1 MNGTKRVSTWTGL
14 LLGSLLL
21 GLPVALAPR
30 LPDAPDLGHAAVPLA
45 LGLSLFGPRRRRP
58 QGDASPQDGWS
69 PTDSPDF
76 DAMVQRSGARG
87 TRRTPT
93 GSLQHRLDSTGLD
106 LTRTE
111 GPLLDRLEAAP
122 LAGGLS
128 AIREQLDQVTD
139 LGSSPSE
146 RLETRVNRMQE
157 TLDSTEMM
165 LQVLS
170 KRTLERRDQ
179 AQESFIRLKDLENQ
193 LEILSRR
200 FEAQSDQLAGG
211 RGRIETIEGKTSI
224 MASVTGTLAE
234 TLETLQRTLD
244 LQARDQ
250 ATQLDGITTRVGG
263 LQESQQAQQACLDQI
278 QERLDLL
285 VENGIDRARLE
296 HVERELLALVSETRT
311 SILSRQASLE
321 ATSQD
326 LDVRARE
333 LEVEAS
339 TTRQHLE
346 DVRRELAQ
354 LLEHRTLTAP
364 IEARL
369 AWLESTLLDDVVHQ
383 LSRLPILREEL
394 EATRTRLD
402 RIENERLSEL
412 GRDVRQL
419 LGRMAQQ
426 DEHQARTTR
435 ELERLDQHETR
446 LASLDG
452 RQKASEAKGQRLE
465 EQIREH
471 RTDVDSRLERL
482 GLQQSRIEGGFRQD
496 LAALSGRLETH
507 ETNVHDRLEALQAVP
522 ARLDDLAGLPARIE
536 ALEARTDRLSTVE
549 DLPARI
555 EALEART
562 DRLSTVEDLPSRL
575 ETLETDLEGALETWP
590 ERLNDLD
597 EELRELTT
605 EVARGTERLDEVT
618 GTLDRQTRTHQQA
631 VQDLRGHVTEQVE
644 GIQSRLRDLE
654 TAQGERIQR
663 LDAFS
668 TTSRDRLETLEG
680 RDEATR
686 TQLGELEGGLTDTRQ
701 RLGSFEEQV
710 ASGRTRLEAI
720 AQQQQSMEARSGL
733 LAARMQGLES
743 VDADLRQALERT
755 GTEALT
761 RAERL
766 EAAQSELTASLAAH
780 VERLETSL
788 EALRKSTGEAVEGRF
803 LEALEA
809 LKTQV
814 ARHVEWVV
822 QPLEATLEEVRRTAE
837 ADRAESPVTALQAE
851 QHELRLRIEHLT
863 VAVEALATVPVA
875 SNTRDLVPVSEARG
889 TAGRVE
895 DVEALLFELGKQVD
909 AANSDLHRELSRIV
923 QHLNQ
928 DGRASQELNV
938 RFEHML
944 ERLERL
950 ERERGGRS
958 APVENAVVALE
969 ARVDDLESLDGR
981 TRAMHADQVRLE
993 TRVTGL
999 EARQDER
1006 HHFLG
1011 EQQESLAARLVGLG
1025 DQVLRLENRS
1035 ERLPQLSERLEAH
1048 EAQLEQFTGIPG
1060 RLDEHQNQLTGLVKL
1075 PARLEAQQA
1084 RLEQLSESQH
1094 GQNERITEA
1103 LDRTRATE
1111 GRLNELVRTSR
1122 EDKLDLW
1129 ERLAAIET
1137 DLGARVGQVEQRLN
1151 VEHPTANQADR
1162 ARLSELEKRSE
1173 VWEARLADLCATHE
1187 TWKELSTDGRGRPG
1201 DRLEALEQARASE
1214 VARMTGVETAV
1225 TGLDGRV
1232 ARTEADLEMLSNQMT
1247 RTREQISHLDSD
1259 LGGLR
1264 EHVSRLDATVARDQ
1278 RTRDDVETLRMEVER
1293 LAERET
1299 KRHQAGNQLHRQH
1312 RDELARAE
1320 RRLSEALT
1328 HERDRLHARVEAGVQ
1343 SLASEVEK
1351 RLGSA
1356 FWQQHRLLGETVAAL
1371 REQEGTTRTHGDVLS
1386 RLEAALADMGER
1398 VSRMESAQ
1406 QVQVGRQGKL
1416 EQRMHQVVEVLASAL
1431 DPRKRHR
1438 R

>member
-1 MNGTKRVSTWTGL
+1 
-14 LLGSLLL
+14 
-21 GLPVALAPR
+21 
-30 LPDAPDLGHAAVPLA
+30 
-45 LGLSLFGPRRRRP
+45 
-58 QGDASPQDGWS
+58 
-69 PTDSPDF
+69 
-76 DAMVQRSGARG
+76 MVQRSGARG

-93 GSLQHRLDSTGLD
+93 GSLQHRLDSTGLE

-111 GPLLDRLEAAP
+111 GSHLDRLDAAP

-139 LGSSPSE
+139 TGSTPSE

-234 TLETLQRTLD
+234 TLETLQRTVD
-244 LQARDQ
+244 LHARDQ
-250 ATQLDGITTRVGG
+250 ATHLDGITNRVGG
-263 LQESQQAQQACLDQI
+263 LQANQQAQQDTLDQI
-278 QERLDLL
+278 QARLDLL

-311 SILSRQASLE
+311 SVLSRQTALEAASL
-321 ATSQD
+321 D
-326 LDVRARE
+326 LDMRARQI
-333 LEVEAS
+333 EVEAT
-339 TTRQHLE
+339 TTRQHL
-346 DVRRELAQ
+346 DDARRELAQ
-354 LLEHRTLTAP
+354 LLEQRTLTAP

-412 GRDVRQL
+412 GRDIRQL

-426 DEHQARTTR
+426 DEQQARTNR

-452 RQKASEAKGQRLE
+452 RQTASEDQGKRLE
-465 EQIREH
+465 DQLREH

-496 LAALSGRLETH
+496 LSALNGRLETH
-507 ETNVHDRLEALQAVP
+507 EADVRD
-522 ARLDDLAGLPARIE
+522 
-536 ALEARTDRLSTVE
+536 
-549 DLPARI
+549 
-555 EALEART
+555 
-562 DRLSTVEDLPSRL
+562 RL
-575 ETLETDLEGALETWP
+575 ETLEALPPRLGALETVPARLEALETLPTRLDELAALPARLAELEPLNGRVEALETLQDRLAPLESLPDDLRQLTDRVAPLEDLSGRVTTLEAASARLETVETDLADALETWP
-590 ERLNDLD
+590 ERLNELD
-597 EELRELTT
+597 DELRELTT
-605 EVARGTERLDEVT
+605 DVAGATERLDELT
-618 GTLDRQTRTHQQA
+618 RGLDRQTITHQHA
-631 VQDLRGHVTEQVE
+631 VRDLRGHVTEQLE
-644 GIQSRLRDLE
+644 GIQARILDLD
-654 TAQGERIQR
+654 TAQGEHLQR
-663 LDAFS
+663 LDALS
-668 TTSRDRLETLEG
+668 ETSRDRLDALED
-680 RDEATR
+680 RAEATR
-686 TQLGELEGGLTDTRQ
+686 TQLGELDGNLTDTRQ
-701 RLGSFEEQV
+701 RLASFEEQV

-733 LAARMQGLES
+733 LAARLQGLES

-766 EAAQSELTASLAAH
+766 ETAQSELTASLAAH

-837 ADRAESPVTALQAE
+837 ADRAESPVIALQAE
-851 QHELRLRIEHLT
+851 QQELHRRIEHLT
-863 VAVEALATVPVA
+863 VAVEALATVPSA
-875 SNTRDLVPVSEARG
+875 ESTRDLVPAPEARE
-889 TAGRVE
+889 TVGRVE
-895 DVEALLFELGKQVD
+895 EVEALLFELGKQVD
-909 AANSDLHRELSRIV
+909 EANRELHRELSRIV

-928 DGRASQELNV
+928 DGRASQDLNG
-938 RFEHML
+938 RFDHVL
-944 ERLERL
+944 ERLTRL

-958 APVENAVVALE
+958 TPVENAVVALE

-1011 EQQESLAARLVGLG
+1011 EQQESLGARLGSLG
-1025 DQVLRLENRS
+1025 DQMVRLEKRA
-1035 ERLPQLSERLEAH
+1035 ERLPELSERLEA
-1048 EAQLEQFTGIPG
+1048 QQSL
-1060 RLDEHQNQLTGLVKL
+1060 LT
-1075 PARLEAQQA
+1075 
-1084 RLEQLSESQH
+1084 QLSESQH
-1094 GQNERITEA
+1094 GQDERITEA

-1111 GRLNELVRTSR
+1111 GRLTEVVRTSR

-1137 DLGARVGQVEQRLN
+1137 DLGARVGHVEQRLL
-1151 VEHPTANQADR
+1151 VEHQTTVHAER

-1214 VARMTGVETAV
+1214 LARMTQVETAV

-1232 ARTEADLEMLSNQMT
+1232 GRTEDDLDKLANLT
-1247 RTREQISHLDSD
+1247 ARTREQVSHLDSD

-1264 EHVSRLDATVARDQ
+1264 ERVTRLDETVARDQ
-1278 RTRDDVETLRMEVER
+1278 RTRDDVETLRMEIEH

-1312 RDELARAE
+1312 REELARAE

-1351 RLGSA
+1351 RLGTA

-1386 RLEAALADMGER
+1386 RLETALADMGER
-1398 VSRMESAQ
+1398 VTRMEAAQ
-1406 QVQVGRQGKL
+1406 KDHAGRQGKL